1 MNTQINRFDWH
12 LRIAFSVLF
21 VLLLGNAFL
30 ANQAVVGL
38 TEGQKWVAHS
48 WEVRS
53 TLGSAQIQ
61 FEKSISAGRGY
72 FLLDEPA
79 YLTSWANAQRAM
91 HRDFDRLDTLVAD
104 NPTQQ
109 KIAARIRTL
118 TEGQSRFVAESMQI
132 KKQLGPRWKPNKERV
147 NISKTF
153 IDSISLGLVEME
165 SEERRISGRRSQQ
178 SNINERQTRLAIFGA
193 TATACVALVATFVLM
208 RRTLQERLRGER
220 EAREANAEL
229 ERRVV
234 ERTESL
240 QSANERLNTA
250 NQELE
255 AFSYTVSHD
264 LRAPLRHVVGF
275 ADLLDKKSGP
285 LLDEPGRRYLT
296 LIKDAGRR
304 AGQLI
309 DDLLAFSRMSR
320 TELGYGRAN
329 ASLPAVALNNSLV
342 VEIDTWL
349 SAGDLSANEV
359 SVQTGGSGENR
370 ADAGFSIGRISPA
383 INMSDGLVH
392 IMRIRSMPGT
402 LDVYLDNLVT
412 PLLSLPWNFSTGGT
426 WVVSNTPVG
435 GLSLLG
441 GTSAYVGFSS
451 ATGGAWEHHDV
462 LWWNWDSCP
471 ASITYCTAKL
481 NSQGCAPTISTIGAP
496 SATAGSGFL
505 VRASSVINNKPGLI
519 MYTSSGRALIPF
531 QGGFRCVNSPIK
543 RTIPLNSGGNP
554 PPNDCSGVYSI
565 DMNSF
570 AVGGLGG
577 LPAAYLQGP
586 GTVVDCQAWGRDNG
600 FPSPNNSTLS
610 DALEYIVCP

>member
-320 TELGYGRAN
+320 TELGYGRVNMQEKVERISGELGVENPGQEIRWEIAPLPEVWGDAAMLRLVWRNLLEN
-329 ASLPAVALNNSLV
+329 AIKYSGKEPVSRIQVGVRQTPSEWEFFVKDNGVGFDMAHIDKLFGVFQRLHDFEAFEGTGIGLASVRRIVTRHGGRTWAESVTGEGATFFFSLPTRP
-342 VEIDTWL
+342 EETQ
-349 SAGDLSANEV
+349 E
-359 SVQTGGSGENR
+359 
-370 ADAGFSIGRISPA
+370 SP
-383 INMSDGLVH
+383 S
-392 IMRIRSMPGT
+392 
-402 LDVYLDNLVT
+402 
-412 PLLSLPWNFSTGGT
+412 
-426 WVVSNTPVG
+426 
-435 GLSLLG
+435 
-441 GTSAYVGFSS
+441 
-451 ATGGAWEHHDV
+451 
-462 LWWNWDSCP
+462 
-471 ASITYCTAKL
+471 
-481 NSQGCAPTISTIGAP
+481 
-496 SATAGSGFL
+496 
-505 VRASSVINNKPGLI
+505 
-519 MYTSSGRALIPF
+519 
-531 QGGFRCVNSPIK
+531 
-543 RTIPLNSGGNP
+543 
-554 PPNDCSGVYSI
+554 
-565 DMNSF
+565 
-570 AVGGLGG
+570 
-577 LPAAYLQGP
+577 
-586 GTVVDCQAWGRDNG
+586 
-600 FPSPNNSTLS
+600 
-610 DALEYIVCP
+610 